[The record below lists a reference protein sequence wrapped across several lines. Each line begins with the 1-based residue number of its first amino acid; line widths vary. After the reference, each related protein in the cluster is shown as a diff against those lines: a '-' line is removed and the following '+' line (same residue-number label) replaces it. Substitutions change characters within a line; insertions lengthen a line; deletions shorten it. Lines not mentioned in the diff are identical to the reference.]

1 MENINIVINKKTR
14 MIQEIS
20 KKVIGNDGEN
30 LQENLIFSF
39 DDEFV
44 DGQARLE
51 LLKPNKEKTY
61 ITMEKVD
68 ETYQLPVKSI
78 ITKTGKLNMQL
89 VIDEGTDT
97 ESIPIF
103 KSNIF
108 YVIVNSSIN
117 AVEEEPPEGYAQW
130 IEIAN
135 AKLNQIDNL
144 DITAE
149 KVETTTTITITKK
162 DGTQENIEILDG
174 EKGDKGDKGDTGE
187 QGPQGEQG
195 IQGIQG
201 EKGEKGDKG
210 EPGAIKLLIVNQLP
224 QTGRDDTL
232 YFVPKQSAETS
243 DLYDEY
249 VWINGAWE
257 LLGEKQIS
265 IDLSDYYTKQE
276 TNTLLNGKVDNSTLN
291 NYALKNELPTK
302 TSDLTNDS
310 NFTTKT
316 YVDGLVG
323 DINTALDTINNE
335 VI

>member
-44 DGQARLE
+44 NGQARLE

-78 ITKTGKLNMQL
+78 ITKSGKLNMQL
-89 VIDEGTDT
+89 VIDEGTDV

-103 KSNIF
+103 KSNVF

-117 AVEEEPPEGYAQW
+117 AVEEEPPEGYANW
-130 IEIAN
+130 IEIGN
-135 AKLNQIDNL
+135 AKINQMNL
-144 DITAE
+144 LMEDLE
-149 KVETTTTITITKK
+149 DKVES
-162 DGTQENIEILDG
+162 GYF
-174 EKGDKGDKGDTGE
+174 KGDKGDKGDTGE

-257 LLGEKQIS
+257 LLGEKQIT

-291 NYALKNELPTK
+291 NYALKNEIPDVSNFITK
-302 TSDLTNDS
+302 DVNNLTNYYD
-310 NFTTKT
+310 KT
-316 YVDGLVG
+316 YINGVVG
-323 DINTALDTINNE
+323 DISNAIDLINGE
-335 VI
+335 SV

>member
-1 MENINIVINKKTR
+1 MIMENINIVINKKTR

-61 ITMEKVD
+61 IIMEKID

-103 KSNIF
+103 KSNVF

-135 AKLNQIDNL
+135 AKINQMDL
-144 DITAE
+144 LMEDLE
-149 KVETTTTITITKK
+149 DKVESGYFNGKDAVINGYNTLEIVAGNNITI
-162 DGTQENIEILDG
+162 
-174 EKGDKGDKGDTGE
+174 E
-187 QGPQGEQG
+187 QVGNRL
-195 IQGIQG
+195 IIS
-201 EKGEKGDKG
+201 
-210 EPGAIKLLIVNQLP
+210 AINFLP
-224 QTGRDDTL
+224 DNHL
-232 YFVPKQSAETS
+232 ETS
-243 DLYDEY
+243 DGN
-249 VWINGAWE
+249 VF
-257 LLGEKQIS
+257 
-265 IDLSDYYTKQE
+265 
-276 TNTLLNGKVDNSTLN
+276 
-291 NYALKNELPTK
+291 K
-302 TSDLTNDS
+302 TSDNAYFIVKESD
-310 NFTTKT
+310 
-316 YVDGLVG
+316 
-323 DINTALDTINNE
+323 
-335 VI
+335 